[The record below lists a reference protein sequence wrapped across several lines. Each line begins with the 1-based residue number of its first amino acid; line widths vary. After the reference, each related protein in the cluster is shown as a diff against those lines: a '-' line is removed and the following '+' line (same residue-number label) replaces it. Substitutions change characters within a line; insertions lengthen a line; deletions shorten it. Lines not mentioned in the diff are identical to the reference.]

1 MIATQ
6 PQFRRL
12 ACIALLALACGR
24 PTLAI
29 MAGVFHTCSTP
40 SVSTGPGATALTRM
54 PYFAHSAPRLWV
66 SAVTPALAAA

>member
-1 MIATQ
+1 
-6 PQFRRL
+6 
-12 ACIALLALACGR
+12 
-24 PTLAI
+24 

-66 SAVTPALAAA
+66 STVTPALAAA